1 MIVEVRIPDDWT
13 PGLALATAQLLQRAV
28 REGFPIISIVRPDA
42 TAEQINDVQG
52 QINTLIQEARLA
64 P

>member
-1 MIVEVRIPDDWT
+1 MMIEVDVPDDWS
-13 PGLALATAQLLQRAV
+13 PGLALATARLLQLAV

-42 TAEQINDVQG
+42 TAEEILNVRG
-52 QINTLIQEARLA
+52 QISTLIQEASLA